1 MGTEAGADGDDPFRA
16 LARPIPGT
24 LKNVARRTVH
34 QLSGSG
40 QLAPRGRGAAEATL
54 PHELGCKSEADP
66 SGRSSGARA
75 RDLLKLKEMMDV
87 SSTARLPDSTERT
100 RYDALRRRVLEE
112 MARSSSR
119 WRLTWVLP
127 FHLLVV
133 GLLIARGEAHWRVI
147 IQVAAV
153 ATIGFVFW
161 VHAFFQAPTVRV
173 VTFSIGILSYFG
185 MIATTGGLGS
195 PLLVMGALMITAAAI
210 AFRDPPWI
218 RSAIFIAFL
227 GGFLTLALLSTTPIG
242 SLGGALQPKQ
252 GWPSP
257 DYVAIALLA
266 SVFTM
271 VGVYRVGCSVTRG
284 YERAAFEL
292 AERRE
297 ELCSESEDRT
307 RALEGVAA
315 RLAHEVKN
323 PLAAIKALSSHMARN
338 ATDTKTAERLAIVA
352 AEADRLQAIVNGFL
366 SFSRGLDELKPG
378 PTRPYEVARELA
390 VLLETRAEDAG
401 VTLQVGGNESLVVE
415 ADARKLR
422 QALLNIVLNAIQASP
437 RGSMVGIE
445 VASEVDGARITVRDD
460 GQGMTPEV
468 IDRIRKPHFTTKEG
482 GTGLGVAVARGLIE
496 QHGGHLEFKSAPGKG
511 TVATMRLP
519 AKAVFRDT
527 ALPNPQR
534 TLKSSCMGA
543 ASSPQVSAPRR
554 MPNA

>member
-1 MGTEAGADGDDPFRA
+1 M
-16 LARPIPGT
+16 
-24 LKNVARRTVH
+24 
-34 QLSGSG
+34 S
-40 QLAPRGRGAAEATL
+40 
-54 PHELGCKSEADP
+54 
-66 SGRSSGARA
+66 
-75 RDLLKLKEMMDV
+75 MMDV
-87 SSTARLPDSTERT
+87 SSVPRLPDIAEKT
-100 RYDALRRRVLEE
+100 RSEMLRRRVAEE

-127 FHLLVV
+127 FNVLVLGLLV
-133 GLLIARGEAHWRVI
+133 ARGESHLRMF
-147 IQVAAV
+147 IQVSAV
-153 ATIGFVFW
+153 ATLACVFSVRAFSHSPSVRIGGFC
-161 VHAFFQAPTVRV
+161 
-173 VTFSIGILSYFG
+173 IGVASYFA
-185 MIATTGGLGS
+185 MIATTGGLAS
-195 PLLVMGALMITAAAI
+195 PLVVMGALMITAAAI
-210 AFRDPPWI
+210 GFRDPPWI
-218 RSAIFIAFL
+218 RSAIFGAFL
-227 GGFLTLALLSTTPIG
+227 LGYVTLALLSTTPLG
-242 SLGGALQPKQ
+242 SLTAPLEPTQ

-257 DYVAIALLA
+257 DYVAIALLSA
-266 SVFTM
+266 VFTM

-323 PLAAIKALSSHMARN
+323 PLAAIKALSSHMARS

-366 SFSRGLDELKPG
+366 SFSRGLEELKPTT
-378 PTRPYEVARELA
+378 TRPFEVARELA

-401 VTLQVGGNESLVVE
+401 VTLQVGGNESLFVE

-437 RGSMVGIE
+437 RGSTVAID
-445 VASEVDGARITVRDD
+445 VASESEGARITVRDD

-468 IDRIRKPHFTTKEG
+468 LDRIRKPHFTTKEG

-496 QHGGHLEFKSAPGKG
+496 QHGGNFEFKSAPGKG

-519 AKAVFRDT
+519 AKAIFREA

-534 TLKSSCMGA
+534 ALKSGCMGG
-543 ASSPQVSAPRR
+543 SSPQVSASGRAS
-554 MPNA
+554 NA

>member
-1 MGTEAGADGDDPFRA
+1 MR
-16 LARPIPGT
+16 
-24 LKNVARRTVH
+24 
-34 QLSGSG
+34 
-40 QLAPRGRGAAEATL
+40 
-54 PHELGCKSEADP
+54 
-66 SGRSSGARA
+66 
-75 RDLLKLKEMMDV
+75 MMDV
-87 SSTARLPDSTERT
+87 SSAPRLADVAEKT
-100 RYDALRRRVLEE
+100 RSEMLRRRVAEE

-127 FHLLVV
+127 FNVLVLGLLV
-133 GLLIARGEAHWRVI
+133 ARGESHLRMF
-147 IQVAAV
+147 IQVSAV
-153 ATIGFVFW
+153 ATLACVFSVRAFSHSPSVRIGGFC
-161 VHAFFQAPTVRV
+161 
-173 VTFSIGILSYFG
+173 IGVASYFA
-185 MIATTGGLGS
+185 MIATTGGLAS
-195 PLLVMGALMITAAAI
+195 PLVVMGALMITAAAI
-210 AFRDPPWI
+210 GFRDPPWI
-218 RSAIFIAFL
+218 RSAIFGAFL
-227 GGFLTLALLSTTPIG
+227 LGYVTLALLSTTPLG
-242 SLGGALQPKQ
+242 SLTAPLEPTQ

-257 DYVAIALLA
+257 DYVAIALLSA
-266 SVFTM
+266 VFTM

-323 PLAAIKALSSHMARN
+323 PLAAIKALSSHMARS

-366 SFSRGLDELKPG
+366 SFSRGLEELKPTT
-378 PTRPYEVARELA
+378 TRPFEVARELA

-401 VTLQVGGNESLVVE
+401 VTLQVGGNESLFVE

-437 RGSMVGIE
+437 RGSTVAID
-445 VASEVDGARITVRDD
+445 VASESEGARITVRDD

-468 IDRIRKPHFTTKEG
+468 LDRIRKPHFTTKEG

-496 QHGGHLEFKSAPGKG
+496 QHGGNFEFKSAPGKG

-519 AKAVFRDT
+519 AKAIFREA

-534 TLKSSCMGA
+534 ALKSGCMGG
-543 ASSPQVSAPRR
+543 SSPQVSASGRAS
-554 MPNA
+554 NA